1 MLRWVLGIGLGLV
14 VLLITVVGAVFALA
28 DHYDLAPLAARHLAI
43 SLERKVTIGSLHVTL
58 GRWLHVELRDFHLA
72 NLPGGTQPVM
82 ATMISA
88 SAEIDALSLLY
99 GPIVVRRLMVNGL
112 QILLEHTSDD
122 RKNWKFGAATRKL
135 SPRPSGRSGFP
146 TLLDAQIT
154 GDVVFRTSSGK
165 PLATHVDRF
174 HLHTEATD
182 KPVRLD
188 GMGLYNGVPIRLE
201 ADLASFD
208 ALRDAAM
215 PYPAR
220 IYTASGDTTLQFQ
233 GTMTEPLDLDGAKG
247 QLELVA
253 PTAAAIL
260 QIAGSS
266 GDFDASLRLAGPFE
280 HDGPLWLVSHALGTL
295 NEDTITAADVKLVEG
310 PRGKPDDLTV
320 NLVFDRVDANVLLAD
335 KKKGAAASAD
345 VSLAVDR
352 APDTLIAAKVAA
364 HELIYHGIH
373 ASDMMLTGSLKP
385 GRIAVDV
392 LSLNYLGAPF
402 RATGQIEAA
411 RGPTDSDGGR
421 VTANVDMASMDIQ
434 AVRKLL
440 AVGDLPL
447 LGRMDGRVL
456 VEATGATLNEAARAA
471 RLSAVFTM
479 DNGSISRRLIEL
491 AATDARTIFRT
502 AAGMSPITCLV
513 GVVDIRGGIGT
524 VSPLRIRSADGTIT
538 GRGWFDIYRAT
549 DRHHNRERREDDEF
563 RLRSTCPRASPA
575 RLLHPLS
582 GLRHSQPLVEHSF
595 RWATV

>member
-1 MLRWVLGIGLGLV
+1 MLRWALGIGLGLV

-43 SLERKVTIGSLHVTL
+43 SLERKVTIGSLHVTP

-165 PLATHVDRF
+165 PLVTHVDRF

-188 GMGLYNGVPIRLE
+188 GMGSYNGVPIRLE

-260 QIAGSS
+260 QIAGAS
-266 GDFDASLRLAGPFE
+266 GDFDASLRVAGPFE

-320 NLVFDRVDANVLLAD
+320 NLVFDRVDLTSCWPT
-335 KKKGAAASAD
+335 KRKGPLP
-345 VSLAVDR
+345 V
-352 APDTLIAAKVAA
+352 
-364 HELIYHGIH
+364 
-373 ASDMMLTGSLKP
+373 
-385 GRIAVDV
+385 
-392 LSLNYLGAPF
+392 
-402 RATGQIEAA
+402 
-411 RGPTDSDGGR
+411 PTCRS
-421 VTANVDMASMDIQ
+421 Q
-434 AVRKLL
+434 
-440 AVGDLPL
+440 
-447 LGRMDGRVL
+447 
-456 VEATGATLNEAARAA
+456 
-471 RLSAVFTM
+471 
-479 DNGSISRRLIEL
+479 SI
-491 AATDARTIFRT
+491 
-502 AAGMSPITCLV
+502 V
-513 GVVDIRGGIGT
+513 H
-524 VSPLRIRSADGTIT
+524 RIR
-538 GRGWFDIYRAT
+538 
-549 DRHHNRERREDDEF
+549 
-563 RLRSTCPRASPA
+563 
-575 RLLHPLS
+575 
-582 GLRHSQPLVEHSF
+582 
-595 RWATV
+595 